1 MVSSANRALGLCGE
15 VSMVGLHPRDPGGLA
30 NDLLRRMPG
39 LRSYLGGIRR
49 VTRSCAIA
57 DHLPTEDSHFSIGE
71 QS

>member
-39 LRSYLGGIRR
+39 LRSDLGGIRR
-49 VTRSCAIA
+49 GTGSGAFA
-57 DHLPTEDSHFSIGE
+57 DPLTTEDSHFSIGE